1 MLYELGDHD
10 IALPGKSPVLGQG
23 MRLILWQDG
32 QIVMNGPDIAW
43 PYEELSKAHE
53 LDQPL
58 YVAKVN
64 GRHYF
69 TAALGEAPAG
79 ASSHSLRDIAFIG
92 ETQFMLCAR
101 ARAHLEWR
109 QQHKYCGQC
118 AQPVQPVKHEFAMEC
133 VPCRLRFYPR
143 ISPCIIVLVTN
154 GRKVLLAQGVK
165 HREQGWYSTLAGF
178 IESGESAEQAV
189 IREVKEEVNVNVGN
203 LQYMNSQAWPFP
215 NQLMLGYFAEYQS
228 GEIIPADGEIADA
241 QWFDIENLPKHP
253 PSISIAGWLIRQFQ
267 KKCGVV

>member
-10 IALPGKSPVLGQG
+10 IALPGKAPVLREG
-23 MRLILWQDG
+23 MRVIVWHDG
-32 QIVMNGPDIAW
+32 SIVMNDQDIAW
-43 PYEELSKAHE
+43 PYEETIARFTTGT
-53 LDQPL
+53 PL
-58 YVAKVN
+58 YVAQIN

-69 TAALGEAPAG
+69 TASCITPPERAVI
-79 ASSHSLRDIAFIG
+79 SSLRDVAFIG

-109 QQHKYCGQC
+109 EQHQFCSQCG
-118 AQPVQPVKHEFAMEC
+118 QPVQPVINEFAMEC

-143 ISPCIIVLVTN
+143 ISPCIIVLITN

-189 IREVKEEVNVNVGN
+189 IREVKEEVNVNVAN
-203 LQYMNSQAWPFP
+203 LTYMNSQAWPFP

-228 GEIIPADGEIADA
+228 GDIVPAAGEIADA
-241 QWFDIENLPKHP
+241 QWFDIEQLPKHP
-253 PSISIAGWLIRQFQ
+253 PSISIAGWLIRQYQ
-267 KKCGVV
+267 KQWGVI